1 MFVEKWDSNTSYV
14 AINPRFVN
22 LNKEGGI
29 YSNTSYVAINPS
41 IYQGFFFYYNL

>member
-1 MFVEKWDSNTSYV
+1 MLLLIILIARLEV
-14 AINPRFVN
+14 AT
-22 LNKEGGI
+22 NK